1 MTTIHFN
8 HLRRMSVQIIVT
20 VAVAASILLF
30 ATNVVKAESVVQ
42 FGVSL
47 PMTGD
52 YAEYGEFI
60 LNGVKLAVEQA
71 NKEGGIDGKQIV
83 LVVEDS
89 RGDPKEAV
97 LIAERFVANKEIL
110 LQIGDFTSSSTM
122 AASPTYERSG
132 MAQVAP
138 TSSHPGFS
146 KLGDNMI
153 RVVAMQQAESQFLA
167 KWAATELDIKS
178 IASIY
183 VNNDWGLVA
192 NSAFADAARKLG
204 MSVVAEEGIT
214 PGEKDF
220 SAVVSKI
227 KRLNPDAVYLAQQ
240 HAEAAAILGQARRAR
255 FKPVFINSGAP
266 QSPELIK
273 IAGKAAEG
281 LLAAALYFAD
291 NPEPVSRSFTEAYEA
306 AYEKLPNLFAA
317 LGYDAGKL
325 AVEGARGAG
334 GQRSAVAKTILKL
347 KGFSGATGSFDY
359 TTSRDPV
366 KEYAK
371 TTVEGGKWVIFE

>member
-8 HLRRMSVQIIVT
+8 PVRRMSMRIFIAAAV
-20 VAVAASILLF
+20 VASTLLVG
-30 ATNVVKAESVVQ
+30 TNVVKAEDVVK

-47 PMTGD
+47 PLTGD

-60 LNGVKLAVEQA
+60 LNGAKLAVEQA
-71 NKEGGIDGKQIV
+71 NEEGGVDGKKIM

-122 AASPTYERSG
+122 AASPTYERNK
-132 MAQVAP
+132 MAQIAP

-153 RVVAMQQAESQFLA
+153 RVVAMQTAESQFLA
-167 KWAATELDIKS
+167 KWAATELGIKS
-178 IASIY
+178 VASIY

-192 NSAFADAARKLG
+192 NSAFSDAARKLG
-204 MSVVAEEGIT
+204 MRVVAEEGIT

-220 SAVVSKI
+220 SAVVSKV
-227 KRLNPDAVYLAQQ
+227 KRLNPEAVYLAQQ
-240 HAEAAAILGQARRAR
+240 YAEAAAILGQARRAR

-291 NPEPVSRSFTEAYEA
+291 NPEPVSRSFTDTYETT
-306 AYEKLPNLFAA
+306 YEKLPNLFAA

-325 AVEGARGAG
+325 AVMGARGAG
-334 GQRSAVAKTILKL
+334 GQRPAVAKTILKL
-347 KGFSGATGSFDY
+347 KDFSGATGSFDY

-371 TTVEGGKWVIFE
+371 TTVKGGKWVMFE